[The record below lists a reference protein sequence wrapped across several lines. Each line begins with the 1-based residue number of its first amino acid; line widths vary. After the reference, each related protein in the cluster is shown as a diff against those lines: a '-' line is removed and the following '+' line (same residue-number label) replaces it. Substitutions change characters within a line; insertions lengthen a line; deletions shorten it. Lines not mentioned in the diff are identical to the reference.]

1 MAYAHDTKPSP
12 SYSNDTKP
20 SDSFDNDNKGG
31 TTITGTPIG
40 LLLALTH
47 TIIVNNS
54 YTNDIKP

>member
-31 TTITGTPIG
+31 TTLKATPMG
-40 LLLALTH
+40 LLLVLTH
-47 TIIVNNS
+47 TVFTPNS